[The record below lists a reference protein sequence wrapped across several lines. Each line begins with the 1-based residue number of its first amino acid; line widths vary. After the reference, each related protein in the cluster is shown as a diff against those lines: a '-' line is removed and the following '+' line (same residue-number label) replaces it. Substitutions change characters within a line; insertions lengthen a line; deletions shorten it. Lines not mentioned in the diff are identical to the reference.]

1 MAEERYYK
9 HDGFER
15 FTHWAHTVDTVILVL
30 SGMQIHY
37 PGFAVFGAMQNARFL
52 HMVSAYL
59 FVAIGVYHTYI
70 FFALG
75 KHRISMPG
83 LLDFSEVGP
92 IVKYYLHISREKPV
106 YEKYNVL
113 QKYGYFLLFAVSVVQ
128 TVLGFAIYWPAQF
141 AVVASFFGNAVHM
154 RIWHTTIMWL
164 FISFTALHVY
174 LVVTEDRRMVQAMI
188 DGYYYRK
195 VGEGPA
201 KS

>member
-15 FTHWAHTVDTVILVL
+15 FTHWTHTLDTVILVL

-37 PGFAVFGAMQNARFL
+37 PGFSVFGAMQNARFL
-52 HMVSAYL
+52 HLVSA
-59 FVAIGVYHTYI
+59 YI

-75 KHRISMPG
+75 KHRIAMPG
-83 LLDFSEVGP
+83 LFDFSEVAP
-92 IVKYYLHISREKPV
+92 VLKYYLHLSREKPV
-106 YEKYNVL
+106 FEKYNVM
-113 QKYGYFLLFAVSVVQ
+113 QKYGYFLLFAVSVLQ
-128 TVLGFAIYWPAQF
+128 TLLGFALYPYFLPGVFSFVF
-141 AVVASFFGNAVHM
+141 AIFGDAVQV

-174 LVVTEDRRMVQAMI
+174 LVVTEDKRMIRAMV

-195 VGEGPA
+195 VTEEKAQG
-201 KS
+201 